1 MVLCGGSLL
10 LVDNLECSVLFD
22 LLDAALSIR
31 ELHLAHERIL
41 AVGDQL
47 GFEGGDQE
55 LGVLREL

>member
-31 ELHLAHERIL
+31 ELHLTHERIL
-41 AVGDQL
+41 AVGDQF

-55 LGVLREL
+55 L

>member
-1 MVLCGGSLL
+1 MWGSLL
-10 LVDNLECSVLFD
+10 LVDNLECFFSFD

-31 ELHLAHERIL
+31 ELHLTHERIL

-55 LGVLREL
+55 LGVLGEL